1 MGDLSPCTFTRSQV
15 PKNSQL
21 MKALVTGA
29 TGFIGST
36 LVEELDT
43 LGFEVFALMRRA
55 SSSANLEGLKYQII
69 EGDLSNQDSLNKA
82 VQGMDY
88 VFHLA
93 GATTAPNRLGYFEAN
108 SEGTRRLAKAVADFQ
123 PQLARFVYVSSLAA
137 AGPAQSLTPRTEIEA
152 STPVSAY
159 GESKLQGERELDPY
173 ISKYPI
179 SIVRPPMV
187 YGPKDK
193 GVFVMIQS
201 VSHNLMPI
209 LKGSTVGGHKY
220 YSAIYAKDLCRGVV
234 QAAVVSKEK
243 SPSGDVFYL
252 SGDGVHTYLE
262 IMTTIAEKLNCDPLR
277 INVPKFFVRLAAASL
292 SGVGLLTRKTFPL
305 NLDKVNEILPDYWIC
320 SNQKAKRVLGF
331 SPEFDLSTGMAHAI
345 EWYKRQKW
353 I

>member
-1 MGDLSPCTFTRSQV
+1 
-15 PKNSQL
+15 

-43 LGFEVFALMRRA
+43 LGFEVFALMRKG
-55 SSSANLEGLKYQII
+55 SSSANLEGLKFKRVD
-69 EGDLSNQDSLNKA
+69 GDLSNQESLNLA
-82 VQGMDY
+82 VQNMDY

-93 GATTAPNRLGYFEAN
+93 GATTARNRAAFFEAN
-108 SEGTRRLAKAVADFQ
+108 ALGTGRLAKAVAEFQ
-123 PQLARFVYVSSLAA
+123 PKLTRFVYVSSLAA
-137 AGPAQSLTPRTEIEA
+137 AGPSLSLAPRTESEKEN
-152 STPVSAY
+152 PVSTY
-159 GESKLQGERELDPY
+159 GQSKLQGEKELLPY
-173 ISKYPI
+173 LGLYPI

-201 VSHNLMPI
+201 VAKNVMPI
-209 LKGSTVGGHKY
+209 LRGSTEGGHKY
-220 YSAIYAKDLCRGVV
+220 YSAIHAKDLCRGVV
-234 QAAVVSKEK
+234 QAAVVSKDK
-243 SPSGDVFYL
+243 APSGEIFYL
-252 SGDGVHTYLE
+252 SGDGVYTYLD

-277 INVPKFFVRLAAASL
+277 INIPKFVIRALATGLSAA
-292 SGVGLLTRKTFPL
+292 GLVMRRTFPL

-331 SPEFDLSTGMAHAI
+331 APEFDLSSGMAHSI

>member
-1 MGDLSPCTFTRSQV
+1 
-15 PKNSQL
+15 

-43 LGFEVFALMRRA
+43 LGFEVFALMRRG
-55 SSSANLEGLKYQII
+55 SSSANLEGLKFKSV
-69 EGDLSNQDSLNKA
+69 EGDLSNQESLNRA
-82 VQGMDY
+82 VQNMDY

-93 GATTAPNRLGYFEAN
+93 GATTAQNRAAFFEAN
-108 SEGTRRLAKAVADFQ
+108 AAGTARLAKAVAEYQ
-123 PQLARFVYVSSLAA
+123 PRLTRFVYVSSLAA
-137 AGPAQSLTPRTEIEA
+137 AGPATSLTPRSESEENK
-152 STPVSAY
+152 PVSTY
-159 GESKLQGERELDPY
+159 GQSKLQGEKELLPY
-173 ISKYPI
+173 LDIFPV

-193 GVFVMIQS
+193 GVFVMVQT
-201 VSHNLMPI
+201 VAKNVMPI
-209 LKGSTVGGHKY
+209 LRGSTDGGHKY
-220 YSAIYAKDLCRGVV
+220 YSAIHAKDLCRGVV
-234 QAAVVSKEK
+234 QAAVVSRDKA
-243 SPSGDVFYL
+243 PSGEIFYL
-252 SGDGVHTYLE
+252 SGDGIYTYLD

-277 INVPKFFVRLAAASL
+277 INIPKFVVKVLAAGL
-292 SGVGLLTRKTFPL
+292 SGAGLLTRRTFPL

-331 SPEFDLSTGMAHAI
+331 APEFDLSSGMAHSI

>member
-1 MGDLSPCTFTRSQV
+1 
-15 PKNSQL
+15 

-29 TGFIGST
+29 TGFIGSS

-43 LGFEVFALMRRA
+43 IGFEVFALMRKR
-55 SSSANLEGLKYQII
+55 SSAANLDGLKYKVI
-69 EGDLSNQDSLNKA
+69 EGDLGNQDSLNQA

-93 GATTAPNRLGYFEAN
+93 GATTASNRGAYFEAN
-108 SEGTRRLAKAVADFQ
+108 SAGTARLAKAVADFR
-123 PQLARFVYVSSLAA
+123 PQLTRFVYVSSLAA
-137 AGPAQSLTPRTEIEA
+137 AGPSQSLSPRTETDPD
-152 STPVSAY
+152 SPVSAY
-159 GESKLQGERELDPY
+159 GESKLQGEKEVLAFAE
-173 ISKYPI
+173 KYPL

-201 VSHNLMPI
+201 VARHVMPI
-209 LKGSTVGGHKY
+209 LRGSTEGGHKY
-220 YSAIYAKDLCRGVV
+220 YSMIYAKDLCRGIV
-234 QAAVVSKEK
+234 QAGVVARDK
-243 SPSGDVFYL
+243 SPSGDIFYL
-252 SGDGVHTYLE
+252 CGDGIHTYLD

-277 INVPKFFVRLAAASL
+277 INIPKFFVRAAGAGL
-292 SGVGLLTRKTFPL
+292 SGIGVLTRRTFPL

-331 SPEFDLSTGMAHAI
+331 VPEFDLSSGMAQAI